1 MTKNIKTNKQF
12 DIRDSL
18 LIGLCNSLTSL
29 YAGVVVFLILGFLAK
44 VEKIYEDSLDLIPS
58 SSPSVKIQII
68 GGKVYLR

>member
-68 GGKVYLR
+68 GGKVYFV